1 MKLIATVR
9 DRATITTE
17 ASAPDVAALRA
28 AVLASTPPGHA
39 LAGLHGGGRVN
50 GDLVGTAVFRPTAT
64 RTIEAEGRDYP
75 SARKALEA
83 LVPEEQVVLSVH
95 AIDGD

>member
-1 MKLIATVR
+1 MKLIATLR

-17 ASAPDVAALRA
+17 AAAPDVAGLRA
-28 AVLASTPPGHA
+28 AVLAATPPGHT
-39 LAGLHGGGRVN
+39 LAALHGGGRVN
-50 GDLVGTAVFRPTAT
+50 GDLVGTAVYRPVAT

-95 AIDGD
+95 AVEQ

>member
-28 AVLASTPPGHA
+28 AVIASTPPGHA

-64 RTIEAEGRDYP
+64 RTIEADGRDYP

-83 LVPEEQVVLSVH
+83 LVPEEQIVLSVH
-95 AIDGD
+95 AVDQ